1 MPPSAMTN
9 TFWIAANIIF
19 DLGTGATRQVLML
32 VNRDSDATIFLTE
45 SEAKGYLSFVK
56 NRATHIEW
64 FLDPPIPQ
72 RQGWVIR
79 GVQTTKLEGKLSEM
93 M

>member
-1 MPPSAMTN
+1 MTN

-45 SEAKGYLSFVK
+45 IEAKGYFSFVK

-64 FLDPPIPQ
+64 FLDSPTPQ
-72 RQGWVIR
+72 RPKGWVIR
-79 GVQTTKLEGKLSEM
+79 GVQTTLEGKLSEM
-93 M
+93 A